1 MAWRV
6 PLADVDFNQN
16 EYDAVL
22 DVLKSGWLT
31 MGAKTQM
38 FEEAFAKY
46 LGAKHAFAVTNC
58 TAGLHLALAALN
70 VGPGD
75 EVIVPSL
82 TFVATS
88 NAVLYSGATPVFAD
102 ITSLEDL
109 TISPEAI
116 EKLITERTKAI
127 IIMHYGGYACD
138 LTAIMAIA
146 KKHNL
151 KVVED
156 TAHAVGASFDGKK
169 LGCWGDL
176 GCFSFFPNKNMTTA
190 EGGMVITN
198 SDALA
203 EKIVLLRS
211 HGMTSMTWDRHKG
224 HASSYD
230 VVELGF
236 NYRIDEIR
244 SALGL
249 AQLEKLADNNAL
261 RIQLTEAYRS
271 MIEENVPEITVPF
284 ASYRGISSCHIL
296 PVLLPAEA
304 DRGKFMNEMKS
315 RGIQTSI
322 HYPPIHQF
330 TYYRNQV
337 SKKTNLPITEI
348 AASREVTLPLYPKLS
363 LDDIEYVAISAKESI
378 SISMQ

>member
-330 TYYRNQV
+330 TYYRNQI